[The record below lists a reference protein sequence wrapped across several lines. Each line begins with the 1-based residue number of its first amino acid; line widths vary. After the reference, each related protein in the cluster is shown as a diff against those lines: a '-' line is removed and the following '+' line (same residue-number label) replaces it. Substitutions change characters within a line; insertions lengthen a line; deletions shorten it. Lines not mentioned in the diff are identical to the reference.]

1 MDNKLLALFNEMAD
15 DSGTRENYIR
25 APFGY
30 PGSKMKSVHEILPHL
45 PYKLSYIE
53 PFGGTAS
60 VLLNRQPSDL
70 EVFNDRYAG
79 VVSFY
84 RCIRDKEMC
93 DKLIKRIDLC
103 LHSREEFLWCKD
115 TWKKIEEDVERA
127 ARWYY
132 MTQMSFG
139 NKGEA
144 FGRATHCK
152 SQFGDKLKNNLKL
165 FGLIHSR
172 MRAVQIENLDW
183 RDCLHDY
190 DGYDAVF
197 YLDPPYLECNKRIY
211 DHEITNY
218 DHREMLATI
227 KDMKGFVALSGYDN
241 DLYNQSIDW
250 DNKIQWSVK
259 MTMTQMGVGTTN
271 KRTERHNVMET
282 LWIKEAK

>member
-1 MDNKLLALFNEMAD
+1 
-15 DSGTRENYIR
+15 
-25 APFGY
+25 
-30 PGSKMKSVHEILPHL
+30 
-45 PYKLSYIE
+45 
-53 PFGGTAS
+53 
-60 VLLNRQPSDL
+60 
-70 EVFNDRYAG
+70 
-79 VVSFY
+79 
-84 RCIRDKEMC
+84 
-93 DKLIKRIDLC
+93 
-103 LHSREEFLWCKD
+103 
-115 TWKKIEEDVERA
+115 
-127 ARWYY
+127 
-132 MTQMSFG
+132 
-139 NKGEA
+139 
-144 FGRATHCK
+144 
-152 SQFGDKLKNNLKL
+152 
-165 FGLIHSR
+165 